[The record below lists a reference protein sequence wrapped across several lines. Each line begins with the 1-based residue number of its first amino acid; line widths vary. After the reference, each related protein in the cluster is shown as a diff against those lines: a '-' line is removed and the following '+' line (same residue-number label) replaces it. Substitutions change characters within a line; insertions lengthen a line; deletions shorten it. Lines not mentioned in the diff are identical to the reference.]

1 MGEKLVIGPFNRG
14 LRTDRPA
21 FMIDNDS
28 FPTLINAYQWRGR
41 VKRKRGTTL
50 LGRLKRQVT
59 ISQLL
64 AAGAANLGFFPIVPG
79 SINLVGS
86 LDGTTYTDPAMNG
99 VLLATGGVGVGGTI
113 NYRTGAI
120 QITAGAAETLNGTIE
135 YYPVLPVMGLEDFDN
150 PLAAYPNTV
159 AFDTVYAY
167 NIDNAAP
174 YNIYDVSYYKN
185 PAVNAITM
193 PGYIPKAT
201 QTVLTWNGEDYQQFW
216 TTNYQNAMWATNG
229 IRIPFPADQ
238 VTSKIGMQF
247 DIINGVAYAGSPG
260 PVGPPVIVT
269 FTVTA
274 SPAVVGDFVFINEI
288 EGMTGINFQTGY
300 VIAVGVGTIDVEFP
314 NAVISGVRTA
324 GGIVQY
330 LTTRK
335 DATLDCIRWYDGDP
349 TLNSGIRGWVNFTPP
364 LSQSN
369 FSISDLPSDQYYLV
383 SARMI
388 VPFKDR
394 LLFIGPVVQTS
405 SGAPIYLPDTIIYSQ
420 NGTPYYTSSFDGSAI
435 GALTSAA
442 TRYFPILLPDN
453 QTSTAN
459 AYFCDTTGFGGFIQ
473 AGIGQ
478 TIESVSTNED
488 VLIIGFTNAQARLV
502 YSGNDIVPFLFFLVN
517 NELGTGSTFSTI
529 NMDQGVISRGA
540 RGYVITSQSNSQRI
554 DLEIPDQVFQI
565 HLQNNGAQRFTSTR
579 DFINEWIYFSYPDNY
594 TDYKFPNQTLL
605 YNYRDNSWSLFNES
619 YTHYGVFR
627 KTEGYTW
634 LTWPLTWLNW
644 HESWESGNSNVLQP
658 EVIAGNQQG
667 FVMIR
672 EGETTQEGNSLF
684 IENIVGSLVTSPNH
698 TLNTGDFIQISGAAG
713 TVGAQV
719 NGNIF
724 QVQVAVSATNTFTLV
739 PSIAGGTYLG
749 GGLIKRIYRPF
760 IQTKQFPTAWQI
772 ARKTRLGPQQ
782 YLFTKTVRGQVQV
795 LLYLGQ
801 DDTNAWNNS
810 PIIPSEHVINSG
822 LVYSTTVFTCPES
835 TNLGLTP
842 ANTSLLQLTKLGDNN
857 STSNVQGQIWHR
869 VNTSLLGDTVQ
880 IGITLSDDQ
889 MKELDD
895 DGKFISQDSEIELMG
910 IILDVSPSGFLA

>member
-50 LGRLKRQVT
+50 LGRLRREIT
-59 ISQLL
+59 IPPLTFQL
-64 AAGAANLGFFPIVPG
+64 AAGAGVLAFTPIVPG
-79 SINLVGS
+79 SINLVLSTNGKI
-86 LDGTTYTDPAMNG
+86 YTDLLMNG
-99 VLLATGGVGVGGTI
+99 TLQGTGGVTGTI
-113 NYRTGAI
+113 NYITGAI
-120 QITAGAAETLNGTIE
+120 TITSGSNAFLSGTYE
-135 YYPVLPVMGLEDFDN
+135 YYPCLPVMGLEDFDN

-167 NIDNAAP
+167 NIDNAEP
-174 YNIYDVSYYKN
+174 HDIYDVTFYKN

-193 PGYIPKAT
+193 PGYAPKANNT
-201 QTVLTWNGEDYQQFW
+201 AYTWNGQDYQQFW
-216 TTNYQNAMWATNG
+216 STNYQGTMWVTNG
-229 IRIPFPADQ
+229 INIPFNAS
-238 VTSKIGMQF
+238 TANIGMIFAAQA
-247 DIINGVAYAGSPG
+247 DIAYISNTATTIVVTIAGNPLE
-260 PVGPPVIVT
+260 
-269 FTVTA
+269 
-274 SPAVVGDFVFINEI
+274 VGDFVFFNEWTSA
-288 EGMTGINFQTGY
+288 GALTDFQRLNFQTGY
-300 VIAVGVGTIDVEFP
+300 VTAFDVGTGQYTITLP
-314 NAVISGVRTA
+314 NANLVAA
-324 GGIVQY
+324 GSYIPGIIQF
-330 LTTRK
+330 LTTSNNTTANPNNSTH
-335 DATLDCIRWYDGDP
+335 DVIRWYDGDP

-442 TRYFPILLPDN
+442 TRYFPLLLPDN

-627 KTEGYTW
+627 KTDGFTW
-634 LTWPLTWLNW
+634 LTVPFTWLNW
-644 HESWESGNSNVLQP
+644 NQSWEAGSSNILQP
-658 EVIAGNQQG
+658 EVIAGN
-667 FVMIR
+667 
-672 EGETTQEGNSLF
+672 
-684 IENIVGSLVTSPNH
+684 
-698 TLNTGDFIQISGAAG
+698 
-713 TVGAQV
+713 
-719 NGNIF
+719 
-724 QVQVAVSATNTFTLV
+724 
-739 PSIAGGTYLG
+739 
-749 GGLIKRIYRPF
+749 
-760 IQTKQFPTAWQI
+760 
-772 ARKTRLGPQQ
+772 
-782 YLFTKTVRGQVQV
+782 
-795 LLYLGQ
+795 
-801 DDTNAWNNS
+801 
-810 PIIPSEHVINSG
+810 
-822 LVYSTTVFTCPES
+822 
-835 TNLGLTP
+835 
-842 ANTSLLQLTKLGDNN
+842 
-857 STSNVQGQIWHR
+857 
-869 VNTSLLGDTVQ
+869 
-880 IGITLSDDQ
+880 
-889 MKELDD
+889 
-895 DGKFISQDSEIELMG
+895 
-910 IILDVSPSGFLA
+910 